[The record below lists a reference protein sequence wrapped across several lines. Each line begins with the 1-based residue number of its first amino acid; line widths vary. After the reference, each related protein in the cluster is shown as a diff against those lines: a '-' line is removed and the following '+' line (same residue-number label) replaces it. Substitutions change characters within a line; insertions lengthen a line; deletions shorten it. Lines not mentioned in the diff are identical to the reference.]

1 VGVTETCLRRGI
13 GRHSRRH
20 TRHAGGAGRSHKVE
34 FSFLNGNLIAPA
46 SQPSIFNCDTFLIME
61 EHMSGES
68 TQILLFLAI
77 VGLTVVS
84 TIDLV
89 MQPIKQ
95 GKSAKQGKSTDQE
108 H

>member
-1 VGVTETCLRRGI
+1 ML
-13 GRHSRRH
+13 
-20 TRHAGGAGRSHKVE
+20 
-34 FSFLNGNLIAPA
+34 
-46 SQPSIFNCDTFLIME
+46 
-61 EHMSGES
+61 GES
-68 TQILLFLAI
+68 TQVLLFLAI

-95 GKSAKQGKSTDQE
+95 KQGSDNK

>member
-1 VGVTETCLRRGI
+1 M
-13 GRHSRRH
+13 
-20 TRHAGGAGRSHKVE
+20 
-34 FSFLNGNLIAPA
+34 
-46 SQPSIFNCDTFLIME
+46 ME
-61 EHMSGES
+61 EHMFGES

-95 GKSAKQGKSTDQE
+95 EQDIDKK

>member
-1 VGVTETCLRRGI
+1 M
-13 GRHSRRH
+13 
-20 TRHAGGAGRSHKVE
+20 
-34 FSFLNGNLIAPA
+34 F
-46 SQPSIFNCDTFLIME
+46 
-61 EHMSGES
+61 GES
-68 TQILLFLAI
+68 TQILLLLLFLAI

-95 GKSAKQGKSTDQE
+95 QKNTDQE

>member
-1 VGVTETCLRRGI
+1 ML
-13 GRHSRRH
+13 S
-20 TRHAGGAGRSHKVE
+20 
-34 FSFLNGNLIAPA
+34 
-46 SQPSIFNCDTFLIME
+46 CDTFPMME
-61 EHMSGES
+61 EDMLGES

-84 TIDLV
+84 AIDLV

-95 GKSAKQGKSTDQE
+95 QKNTDRE

>member
-1 VGVTETCLRRGI
+1 MRGRAADKRNEFHRI
-13 GRHSRRH
+13 MAFIRMGEDH
-20 TRHAGGAGRSHKVE
+20 TPALCRWRLDKIE
-34 FSFLNGNLIAPA
+34 FSFLNGNLIVPA
-46 SQPSIFNCDTFLIME
+46 SQLSIFNCDTFPMME
-61 EHMSGES
+61 EHMFGES

-95 GKSAKQGKSTDQE
+95 QKNTDRE

>member
-1 VGVTETCLRRGI
+1 MFAPRHRPLLSRRRG
-13 GRHSRRH
+13 H
-20 TRHAGGAGRSHKVE
+20 GGAERQTRAHKIE
-34 FSFLNGNLIAPA
+34 FSFLNGNLMAPA
-46 SQPSIFNCDTFLIME
+46 PRLFIFNCDTFPTME
-61 EHMSGES
+61 EYMLGES

-95 GKSAKQGKSTDQE
+95 EKNTDRE
-108 H
+108 R

>member
-1 VGVTETCLRRGI
+1 MVL
-13 GRHSRRH
+13 
-20 TRHAGGAGRSHKVE
+20 
-34 FSFLNGNLIAPA
+34 A
-46 SQPSIFNCDTFLIME
+46 SQLFIFNSDTFAVME
-61 EHMSGES
+61 EHMFGGS
-68 TQILLFLAI
+68 TQALLFLAI

-95 GKSAKQGKSTDQE
+95 QKNTDQK

>member
-1 VGVTETCLRRGI
+1 
-13 GRHSRRH
+13 
-20 TRHAGGAGRSHKVE
+20 
-34 FSFLNGNLIAPA
+34 
-46 SQPSIFNCDTFLIME
+46 ME
-61 EHMSGES
+61 EQMFVES

-77 VGLTVVS
+77 VGLTAVS

-95 GKSAKQGKSTDQE
+95 QKHNDQE

>member
-1 VGVTETCLRRGI
+1 M
-13 GRHSRRH
+13 
-20 TRHAGGAGRSHKVE
+20 K
-34 FSFLNGNLIAPA
+34 FSFLNGNLIAPS
-46 SQPSIFNCDTFLIME
+46 SQLFIFDCGTFPILE
-61 EHMSGES
+61 EYMFGEP
-68 TQILLFLAI
+68 TQVLLFPAI

-95 GKSAKQGKSTDQE
+95 QKNTDQE

>member
-1 VGVTETCLRRGI
+1 LWGRAAPAHHWRRLDKI
-13 GRHSRRH
+13 
-20 TRHAGGAGRSHKVE
+20 E
-34 FSFLNGNLIAPA
+34 FSFLNGNLMVPA
-46 SQPSIFNCDTFLIME
+46 SRLFIFSCDTFPAME
-61 EHMSGES
+61 EHMFGES
-68 TQILLFLAI
+68 TQVLLFLAI

-95 GKSAKQGKSTDQE
+95 EQDIDKK

>member
-1 VGVTETCLRRGI
+1 
-13 GRHSRRH
+13 
-20 TRHAGGAGRSHKVE
+20 
-34 FSFLNGNLIAPA
+34 
-46 SQPSIFNCDTFLIME
+46 ME
-61 EHMSGES
+61 EHMFGES
-68 TQILLFLAI
+68 TQVLLFLAI

-95 GKSAKQGKSTDQE
+95 QKNTDQE

>member
-1 VGVTETCLRRGI
+1 MME
-13 GRHSRRH
+13 
-20 TRHAGGAGRSHKVE
+20 AGM
-34 FSFLNGNLIAPA
+34 FGN
-46 SQPSIFNCDTFLIME
+46 
-61 EHMSGES
+61 S
-68 TQILLFLAI
+68 TQVLLFLAI

-95 GKSAKQGKSTDQE
+95 QKNTDRE

>member
-1 VGVTETCLRRGI
+1 ML
-13 GRHSRRH
+13 
-20 TRHAGGAGRSHKVE
+20 
-34 FSFLNGNLIAPA
+34 
-46 SQPSIFNCDTFLIME
+46 
-61 EHMSGES
+61 GES

-95 GKSAKQGKSTDQE
+95 QKNTDQE
-108 H
+108 R

>member
-1 VGVTETCLRRGI
+1 VL
-13 GRHSRRH
+13 
-20 TRHAGGAGRSHKVE
+20 
-34 FSFLNGNLIAPA
+34 A
-46 SQPSIFNCDTFLIME
+46 SQLFIFSCDTFPMLE
-61 EHMSGES
+61 EPMFGES
-68 TQILLFLAI
+68 TQVLLFLAI

-95 GKSAKQGKSTDQE
+95 EKNTDQE

>member
-1 VGVTETCLRRGI
+1 M
-13 GRHSRRH
+13 
-20 TRHAGGAGRSHKVE
+20 
-34 FSFLNGNLIAPA
+34 F
-46 SQPSIFNCDTFLIME
+46 
-61 EHMSGES
+61 GES
-68 TQILLFLAI
+68 TQVLLFLAI

-95 GKSAKQGKSTDQE
+95 KKNTDQE

>member
-1 VGVTETCLRRGI
+1 VVPADRLVI
-13 GRHSRRH
+13 F
-20 TRHAGGAGRSHKVE
+20 SH
-34 FSFLNGNLIAPA
+34 
-46 SQPSIFNCDTFLIME
+46 DTFLMME
-61 EHMSGES
+61 EHMFGES

-95 GKSAKQGKSTDQE
+95 QKNTDQE